1 MEERFCRT
9 AMLIGEA
16 GLARLKTARVA
27 VFGIGGVGSFAAEAL
42 ARAGVGRLVLV
53 DNDAVAVSN
62 INRQL
67 AALCSTLGRSKAAVM
82 KERIE
87 DVNPAAE
94 VEIVEEFFLPERA
107 GLFFHGAYD
116 YIVDAIDT
124 VTGKIGLVLEAKKRG
139 IPIVSSMGAGNKL
152 DPTKFEVADI
162 YDTSVCPLARVMRRE
177 LKSRGVLAL
186 TVVYSKEKP
195 KKPLFAPMEE
205 KKDERSCMDKQPPGS
220 ISFVPSVAG
229 LILAS
234 VVVRD
239 LIGADAGAAP

>member
-107 GLFFHGAYD
+107 GLFFHGSYD

-124 VTGKIGLVLEAKKRG
+124 VAGKVGLVMAAKERT

-162 YDTSVCPLARVMRRE
+162 YETSVCPLARVMRRE
-177 LKSRGVLAL
+177 LRSRGVEAL
-186 TVVYSKEKP
+186 KVVYSTEKP
-195 KKPLFAPMEE
+195 RRPLFAVQEE
-205 KKDERSCMDKQPPGS
+205 SAGRGEQVFSKQPPGS
-220 ISFVPSVAG
+220 VSFVPSVAG

-234 VVVRD
+234 VVVRE
-239 LIGADAGAAP
+239 LAGMAQE

>member
-53 DNDAVAVSN
+53 DNDAVAASN

-107 GLFFHGAYD
+107 GLFFHGSYD

-124 VTGKIGLVLEAKKRG
+124 VAGKVGLVMAAKERT

-162 YDTSVCPLARVMRRE
+162 YETSVCPLARVMRRE
-177 LKSRGVLAL
+177 LKSRGVEAL
-186 TVVYSKEKP
+186 KVVYSTEKP
-195 KKPLFAPMEE
+195 RRPLFAVQEE
-205 KKDERSCMDKQPPGS
+205 SAGRGEQVFSKQPPGS
-220 ISFVPSVAG
+220 VSFVPSVAG

-234 VVVRD
+234 VVVRE
-239 LIGADAGAAP
+239 LAGMAQE

>member
-53 DNDAVAVSN
+53 DDDAVAASN

-107 GLFFHGAYD
+107 GLFFHGSYD

-124 VTGKIGLVLEAKKRG
+124 VAGKVGLVMAAKERT

-162 YDTSVCPLARVMRRE
+162 YETSVCPLARVMRRE
-177 LKSRGVLAL
+177 LRSRGVEAL
-186 TVVYSKEKP
+186 KVVYSTEKP
-195 KKPLFAPMEE
+195 RRPLFAVQEE
-205 KKDERSCMDKQPPGS
+205 SAGRGEQVFSKQPPGS
-220 ISFVPSVAG
+220 VSFVPSVAG

-234 VVVRD
+234 VVVRE
-239 LIGADAGAAP
+239 LAGMAQE

>member
-16 GLARLKTARVA
+16 GLVRLKTARVA

-53 DNDAVAVSN
+53 DNDAVAASN

-107 GLFFHGAYD
+107 GLFFHGSYD

-124 VTGKIGLVLEAKKRG
+124 VAGKVGLVMAAKERT

-162 YDTSVCPLARVMRRE
+162 YETSVCPLARVMRRE
-177 LKSRGVLAL
+177 LRSRGVEAL
-186 TVVYSKEKP
+186 KVVYSTEKP
-195 KKPLFAPMEE
+195 RRPLFAVQEE
-205 KKDERSCMDKQPPGS
+205 SAGRGEQVFSKQPPGS
-220 ISFVPSVAG
+220 VSFVPSVAG

-234 VVVRD
+234 VVVRE
-239 LIGADAGAAP
+239 LAGMAQE

>member
-53 DNDAVAVSN
+53 DNDAVAASN

-107 GLFFHGAYD
+107 GLFFHGSYD

-124 VTGKIGLVLEAKKRG
+124 VAGKVGLVMAAKERA

-162 YDTSVCPLARVMRRE
+162 YETSVCPLARVMRRE
-177 LKSRGVLAL
+177 LKSRGVEAL
-186 TVVYSKEKP
+186 KVVYSTEKP
-195 KKPLFAPMEE
+195 RRPLFAVQEE
-205 KKDERSCMDKQPPGS
+205 SAGRGEQVFSKQPPGS
-220 ISFVPSVAG
+220 VSFVSSVAG

-234 VVVRD
+234 VVVRE
-239 LIGADAGAAP
+239 LAGLALE

>member
-1 MEERFCRT
+1 LSPKRGWCT
-9 AMLIGEA
+9 ALWTKCA
-16 GLARLKTARVA
+16 KPCAARCAWLGLRGR
-27 VFGIGGVGSFAAEAL
+27 GSFAGEAL

-107 GLFFHGAYD
+107 GLFFRGSYD

-124 VTGKIGLVLEAKKRG
+124 VAGKVGLVMAAKERA

-162 YDTSVCPLARVMRRE
+162 YETSVCPLARVMRRE
-177 LKSRGVLAL
+177 LRSRGVEDLK
-186 TVVYSKEKP
+186 VVYSTEKP
-195 KKPLFAPMEE
+195 RRPLFAVQEE
-205 KKDERSCMDKQPPGS
+205 SAGRGEQVFSKQPPGS
-220 ISFVPSVAG
+220 VSFVPSVAG

-234 VVVRD
+234 VVVRE
-239 LIGADAGAAP
+239 LAGMAQE

>member
-16 GLARLKTARVA
+16 GLAQLKTARVA

-42 ARAGVGRLVLV
+42 ARAGVGRLVFV
-53 DNDAVAVSN
+53 DNDAVAASN

-107 GLFFHGAYD
+107 GLFFHGSYD

-124 VTGKIGLVLEAKKRG
+124 VAGKVGLVMAAKERT

-162 YDTSVCPLARVMRRE
+162 YETSVCPLARVMRRE
-177 LKSRGVLAL
+177 LRSRGVEAL
-186 TVVYSKEKP
+186 KVVYSTEKP
-195 KKPLFAPMEE
+195 RRPLFAVQEE
-205 KKDERSCMDKQPPGS
+205 SAGRGEQVFSKQPPGS
-220 ISFVPSVAG
+220 VSFVPSVAG

-234 VVVRD
+234 VVVRE
-239 LIGADAGAAP
+239 LAGMAQE

>member
-16 GLARLKTARVA
+16 GLAQLKTARVA
-27 VFGIGGVGSFAAEAL
+27 IFGIGGVGSFAAEAL

-53 DNDAVAVSN
+53 DNDAVAASN

-107 GLFFHGAYD
+107 GLFFHGSYD

-124 VTGKIGLVLEAKKRG
+124 VAGKVGLVMAAKERT

-152 DPTKFEVADI
+152 DPTKFEIADI
-162 YDTSVCPLARVMRRE
+162 YETSVCPLARVMRRE
-177 LKSRGVLAL
+177 LRSRGVEAL
-186 TVVYSKEKP
+186 KVVYSTEKP
-195 KKPLFAPMEE
+195 RRPLFAVQEE
-205 KKDERSCMDKQPPGS
+205 SAGRGEQVFSKQPPGS
-220 ISFVPSVAG
+220 VSFVPSVAG

-234 VVVRD
+234 VVVRE
-239 LIGADAGAAP
+239 LAGMAQE

>member
-53 DNDAVAVSN
+53 DNDAVAASN

-107 GLFFHGAYD
+107 GLFFHGSYD

-124 VTGKIGLVLEAKKRG
+124 VAGKVGLVMAAKERA

-162 YDTSVCPLARVMRRE
+162 YETSVCPLARVMRRE
-177 LKSRGVLAL
+177 LKSRGVEAL
-186 TVVYSKEKP
+186 KVVYSTEKP
-195 KKPLFAPMEE
+195 RRPLFAVQEE
-205 KKDERSCMDKQPPGS
+205 SAGRGEQVFSKQPPGS
-220 ISFVPSVAG
+220 VSFVPSVAG

-234 VVVRD
+234 IVVRE
-239 LIGADAGAAP
+239 LAGLALE

>member
-107 GLFFHGAYD
+107 GLFFRGSYD

-124 VTGKIGLVLEAKKRG
+124 VAGKVGLVMAAKERA

-162 YDTSVCPLARVMRRE
+162 YETSVCPLARVMRRE
-177 LKSRGVLAL
+177 LRSRGVEDLK
-186 TVVYSKEKP
+186 VVYSTEKP
-195 KKPLFAPMEE
+195 RRPLFAVQEE
-205 KKDERSCMDKQPPGS
+205 SAGRGEQVFSKQPPGS
-220 ISFVPSVAG
+220 VSFVPSVAG

-234 VVVRD
+234 VVVRE
-239 LIGADAGAAP
+239 LAGMAQE

>member
-16 GLARLKTARVA
+16 GLAQLKTARVA

-53 DNDAVAVSN
+53 DNDAVAASN

-107 GLFFHGAYD
+107 GLFFHGSYD

-124 VTGKIGLVLEAKKRG
+124 VAGKVGLVMAAKERT

-152 DPTKFEVADI
+152 DPTKFEIADI
-162 YDTSVCPLARVMRRE
+162 YETSVCPLARVMRRE
-177 LKSRGVLAL
+177 LRSRGVEAL
-186 TVVYSKEKP
+186 KVVYSTEKP
-195 KKPLFAPMEE
+195 RRPLFAVQEE
-205 KKDERSCMDKQPPGS
+205 SAGRGEQVFSKQPPGS
-220 ISFVPSVAG
+220 VSFVPSVAG

-234 VVVRD
+234 VVVRE
-239 LIGADAGAAP
+239 LAGMAQE

>member
-107 GLFFHGAYD
+107 GLFFRGSYD

-124 VTGKIGLVLEAKKRG
+124 VAGKVGLVMAAKERA

-162 YDTSVCPLARVMRRE
+162 YETSVCPLARVMRRE
-177 LKSRGVLAL
+177 LRSRGVEAL
-186 TVVYSKEKP
+186 KVVYSTEKP
-195 KKPLFAPMEE
+195 RRPLFAVQEE
-205 KKDERSCMDKQPPGS
+205 SAGRGEQVFSKQPPGS
-220 ISFVPSVAG
+220 VSFVPSVAG

-234 VVVRD
+234 VVVRE
-239 LIGADAGAAP
+239 LAGMAQE

>member
-53 DNDAVAVSN
+53 DNDVVAASN

-107 GLFFHGAYD
+107 GLFFHGSYD

-124 VTGKIGLVLEAKKRG
+124 VAGKVGLVMAAKERT

-162 YDTSVCPLARVMRRE
+162 YETSVCPLARVMRRE
-177 LKSRGVLAL
+177 LRSRGVEAL
-186 TVVYSKEKP
+186 KVVYSTEKP
-195 KKPLFAPMEE
+195 RRPLFAVQEE
-205 KKDERSCMDKQPPGS
+205 SAGRGEQVFSKQPPGS
-220 ISFVPSVAG
+220 VSFVPSVAG

-234 VVVRD
+234 VVVRE
-239 LIGADAGAAP
+239 LAGLALE

>member
-53 DNDAVAVSN
+53 DNDAVAASN

-107 GLFFHGAYD
+107 GLFFRGSYD

-124 VTGKIGLVLEAKKRG
+124 VAGKVGLVMAAKERA

-162 YDTSVCPLARVMRRE
+162 YETSVCPLARVMRRE
-177 LKSRGVLAL
+177 LKSRGVEAL
-186 TVVYSKEKP
+186 KVVYSTEKP
-195 KKPLFAPMEE
+195 RRPLFAVQEE
-205 KKDERSCMDKQPPGS
+205 SAGRGEQVFSKQPPGS
-220 ISFVPSVAG
+220 VSFVSSVAG

-234 VVVRD
+234 VVVRE
-239 LIGADAGAAP
+239 LAGLALE

>member
-53 DNDAVAVSN
+53 DNDAVAASN

-107 GLFFHGAYD
+107 GLFFHGSYD

-124 VTGKIGLVLEAKKRG
+124 VAGKVGLVMAAKERA

-162 YDTSVCPLARVMRRE
+162 YETSVCPLARVMRRE
-177 LKSRGVLAL
+177 LRSRGVEAL
-186 TVVYSKEKP
+186 KVVYSTEKP
-195 KKPLFAPMEE
+195 RRPLFAVQEE
-205 KKDERSCMDKQPPGS
+205 SAGRGEQVFSKQPPGS
-220 ISFVPSVAG
+220 VSFVPSVAG

-234 VVVRD
+234 VVVRE
-239 LIGADAGAAP
+239 LAGMAQE

>member
-53 DNDAVAVSN
+53 DNDAVAASN

-67 AALCSTLGRSKAAVM
+67 AALCSTLGRSTAAVM

-87 DVNPAAE
+87 DVNPVAE

-107 GLFFHGAYD
+107 GLFFHGSYD

-124 VTGKIGLVLEAKKRG
+124 VAGKVGLVMAAKERA

-162 YDTSVCPLARVMRRE
+162 YETSVCPLARVMRRE
-177 LKSRGVLAL
+177 LKSRGVEAL
-186 TVVYSKEKP
+186 KVVYSTEKP
-195 KKPLFAPMEE
+195 RRPLFAVQEE
-205 KKDERSCMDKQPPGS
+205 SAGRGEQVFSKQPPGS
-220 ISFVPSVAG
+220 VSFVPSVAG

-234 VVVRD
+234 VVVRE
-239 LIGADAGAAP
+239 LAGLALE

>member
-53 DNDAVAVSN
+53 DNDAVAASN

-94 VEIVEEFFLPERA
+94 VEIVEDFFLPERA
-107 GLFFHGAYD
+107 GLFFHGSYD

-124 VTGKIGLVLEAKKRG
+124 VAGKVGLVMAAKERT

-162 YDTSVCPLARVMRRE
+162 YETSVCPLARVMRRE
-177 LKSRGVLAL
+177 LRSRGVEAL
-186 TVVYSKEKP
+186 KVVYSTEKP
-195 KKPLFAPMEE
+195 RRPLFAVQEE
-205 KKDERSCMDKQPPGS
+205 SAGRGEQVFSKQPPGS
-220 ISFVPSVAG
+220 VSFVPSVAG

-234 VVVRD
+234 VVVRE
-239 LIGADAGAAP
+239 LAGMAQE

>member
-53 DNDAVAVSN
+53 DNDAVAASN

-67 AALCSTLGRSKAAVM
+67 AALCSTLGHSKAAVM

-107 GLFFHGAYD
+107 GLFFHGSYD

-124 VTGKIGLVLEAKKRG
+124 VAGKVGLVMAAKERT

-162 YDTSVCPLARVMRRE
+162 YETSVCPLARVMRRE
-177 LKSRGVLAL
+177 LRSRGVEAL
-186 TVVYSKEKP
+186 KVVYSTEKP
-195 KKPLFAPMEE
+195 RRPLFAVQEE
-205 KKDERSCMDKQPPGS
+205 SAGRGEQVFSKQPPGS
-220 ISFVPSVAG
+220 VSFVPSVAG

-234 VVVRD
+234 VVVRE
-239 LIGADAGAAP
+239 LAGMAQE

>member
-16 GLARLKTARVA
+16 GVARLKAARVA

-53 DNDAVAVSN
+53 DNDAVTASN
-62 INRQL
+62 LNRQL
-67 AALCSTLGRSKAAVM
+67 AALESTLGRSKAAVM
-82 KERIE
+82 KERIK
-87 DVNPAAE
+87 DVNPAIE
-94 VEIVEEFFLPERA
+94 VEIIEDFFLPERA
-107 GLFFHGAYD
+107 GLFFHGSYD

-124 VTGKIGLVLEAKKRG
+124 VAGKIGLVMEAKKRS

-162 YDTSVCPLARVMRRE
+162 YETSVCPLARVMRRE
-177 LKSRGVLAL
+177 LKSRGVTTLK
-186 TVVYSKEKP
+186 VVYSKEKP
-195 KKPLFAPMEE
+195 RKPLFVPAEE
-205 KKDERSCMDKQPPGS
+205 NGDGDGAALCKQSPGS

-234 VVVRD
+234 VVVRG
-239 LIGADAGAAP
+239 IAGLALE

>member
-53 DNDAVAVSN
+53 DNDAVAASN

-107 GLFFHGAYD
+107 GLFFHGSYD

-124 VTGKIGLVLEAKKRG
+124 VAGKVGLVMAAKERT

-162 YDTSVCPLARVMRRE
+162 YETSVCPLARVMRRE
-177 LKSRGVLAL
+177 LRSRGVEAL
-186 TVVYSKEKP
+186 KVVYSTEKP
-195 KKPLFAPMEE
+195 PRPLFAVQEE
-205 KKDERSCMDKQPPGS
+205 SAGRGEQVFSKQPPGS
-220 ISFVPSVAG
+220 VSFVPSVAG

-234 VVVRD
+234 VVVRE
-239 LIGADAGAAP
+239 LAGMAQE

>member
-16 GLARLKTARVA
+16 GLAQLKTARVA

-53 DNDAVAVSN
+53 DNDAVAASN

-107 GLFFHGAYD
+107 GLFFHGSYD

-124 VTGKIGLVLEAKKRG
+124 VAGKVGLVMAAKERT

-162 YDTSVCPLARVMRRE
+162 YETSVCPLARVMRRE
-177 LKSRGVLAL
+177 LRSRGVEAL
-186 TVVYSKEKP
+186 KVVYSTEKP
-195 KKPLFAPMEE
+195 RRPLFAVQEE
-205 KKDERSCMDKQPPGS
+205 SAGRGEQVFSKQPPGS
-220 ISFVPSVAG
+220 VSFVPSVAG

-234 VVVRD
+234 VVVRE
-239 LIGADAGAAP
+239 LAGMAQE

>member
-53 DNDAVAVSN
+53 DNDAVAASN

-107 GLFFHGAYD
+107 GLFFHGSYD

-124 VTGKIGLVLEAKKRG
+124 VAGKVGLVMAAKERT

-162 YDTSVCPLARVMRRE
+162 YETSVGPLARVMRRE
-177 LKSRGVLAL
+177 LRSRGVEAL
-186 TVVYSKEKP
+186 KVVYSTEKP
-195 KKPLFAPMEE
+195 RRPLFAVQEE
-205 KKDERSCMDKQPPGS
+205 SAGRGEQVFSKQPPGS
-220 ISFVPSVAG
+220 VSFVPSVAG

-234 VVVRD
+234 VVVRE
-239 LIGADAGAAP
+239 LAGMAQE

>member
-53 DNDAVAVSN
+53 DNDAVAASN

-107 GLFFHGAYD
+107 GLFFHGSYD

-124 VTGKIGLVLEAKKRG
+124 VAGKVGLVMAAKERT

-162 YDTSVCPLARVMRRE
+162 YETSVCPLARVMRRE
-177 LKSRGVLAL
+177 LRSRGVEAL
-186 TVVYSKEKP
+186 KVVYSTEKP
-195 KKPLFAPMEE
+195 RRPLFAVQEE
-205 KKDERSCMDKQPPGS
+205 SAGRGEQVFSKQPPGS
-220 ISFVPSVAG
+220 VSFVPSVAG

-234 VVVRD
+234 VVVRE
-239 LIGADAGAAP
+239 LAGMAQE

>member
-53 DNDAVAVSN
+53 DNDAVAASN

-87 DVNPAAE
+87 DVNPVAE

-107 GLFFHGAYD
+107 GLFFHGSYD

-124 VTGKIGLVLEAKKRG
+124 VAGKVGLVMAAKERA

-162 YDTSVCPLARVMRRE
+162 YETSVCPLARVMRRE
-177 LKSRGVLAL
+177 LKSRGVEAL
-186 TVVYSKEKP
+186 KVVYSTEKP
-195 KKPLFAPMEE
+195 RRPLFAVQEE
-205 KKDERSCMDKQPPGS
+205 SAGRGEQVFSKQPPGS
-220 ISFVPSVAG
+220 VSFVPSVAG

-234 VVVRD
+234 VVVRE
-239 LIGADAGAAP
+239 LAGLALE